1 MVSSMKVFDESSQQK
16 ILTIPP
22 GVGFL
27 DTLARTLVSEFDLDN
42 KPDALAETLIYVPN
56 NRSAISLAKAL
67 HAAVGRKA
75 IIAPEIRG
83 LGNVEDDE
91 PLNVAEAH
99 LAPIAPAISNAKRV
113 GTLAELCIPYLKALG
128 TESPVVAINC
138 AKELAALLDQA
149 TINGAIDWKKLS
161 EIEIDADLANHWK
174 DALDFLKIIIEAW
187 PKHLKEKEFSD
198 RHERRLEVAKAV
210 AKSWEDN
217 PPDFPVIVAGST
229 GSTKVS
235 RVLMSAV
242 VKLPL
247 GRVILPGL
255 DREASSD
262 TWTSIANSAG
272 HPQFAFVQ
280 TLIDLVESLDNVHK
294 VQNWPT
300 EVSSTDN
307 RARRLLINES
317 LAPPD
322 KTADWLSRV
331 KDLANRENMEV
342 DEFAKEALKGLTL
355 IEARD
360 EVDEARIAS
369 LILRETLEH
378 KNQNAVLV
386 TNDQT
391 LERRTVANLKRWNV
405 FVKPAGGIPLL
416 NTPSGAF
423 ADLVIDWLRDP
434 SCPIKIASLCK
445 HKFFA
450 DHIEEKDKW
459 LDFNK
464 FEREFL
470 RGIRQ
475 WNTLSQMRD
484 CYKRIPNRQ
493 SHRSRR
499 GSEGKPNF
507 AVLRLI
513 DLLEKASTFD
523 GVSFLD
529 NDNCPLSVLCEKW
542 VDAMQTL
549 LGYGSEV
556 WKGRDGSKLA
566 DVIEELEEI
575 VSCVS
580 EGTAEHLQKI
590 YRDMAKD
597 QKCREPNFQPN
608 IEIWRA
614 MEARLQ
620 SANKVVLAGLNEGVW
635 PRQATPGSFL
645 PRQFYQKLGMSDP
658 EHRLGL
664 TAHDFS
670 QLACAPN
677 VTLIYTRRRD
687 GSPAVASRWIWR
699 LRTLAE
705 GALTKEGATESFQPA
720 PEKDPVNWASC
731 LTKLAKQEDADFAIP
746 KPRPPL
752 EARPTKLSVTRVNVL
767 QRDPYAIYAENVLK
781 LLRLDPLDAE
791 IDARPIGT
799 AVHSALQ
806 RFEENKENRI
816 KDREWLLQLMR
827 EDFERAGV
835 PESRIKQLWAVRR
848 NACDGYLQWQTE
860 QDPDT
865 RTVGIESYGKWKLI
879 LSNGTEFT
887 VSGQAD
893 RIDKLKDGTL
903 AIYDFKTGDPPSEP
917 QINAGLEQQ
926 MPLLALIASEGEIE
940 GLSPTKVSKLG
951 YIKVGTK
958 FAVKI
963 IGESANSP
971 FADVPISEIMD
982 RTRNGLKK
990 LLDSYSLTEEHAYL
1004 SAPRVKW
1011 ITYDFGFNRL
1021 ARRDEWVWKTDSS
1034 GSESQSVER

>member
-1 MVSSMKVFDESSQQK
+1 MRVFDESSANK
-16 ILTIPP
+16 IFTIPP

-27 DTLARTLVSEFDLDN
+27 DILAQTLVSEFDLEN
-42 KPDALAETLIYVPN
+42 KPDALARTLIYVPN
-56 NRSAISLAKAL
+56 GRSAISLAKAL
-67 HAAVGRKA
+67 HEAVGKKA

-83 LGNVEDDE
+83 LGNVEEDE

-99 LAPIAPAISNAKRV
+99 LAPIAPTISNAERV
-113 GTLAELCIPYLKALG
+113 GTLAKLCIPYLKALG
-128 TESPVVAINC
+128 TDSPVAAINC
-138 AKELAALLDQA
+138 AREVAGLIDQA
-149 TINGAIDWKKLS
+149 IISGEIDWNKLTD
-161 EIEIDADLANHWK
+161 IEVDVDLAEHWSK
-174 DALDFLKIIIEAW
+174 ALTFLKIIIEAW
-187 PKHLKEKEFSD
+187 PNHLKEKDCTD
-198 RHERRLEVAKAV
+198 RHDRRLAVAKAV
-210 AKSWEDN
+210 AKGWAEN
-217 PPDFPVIVAGST
+217 PPDFHVIIAGST

-235 RVLMSAV
+235 RVLMTAA

-255 DREASSD
+255 DSEASLD
-262 TWTSIANSAG
+262 TWNSIRNSPG

-280 TLIDLVESLDNVHK
+280 TLQDLVGELEK
-294 VQNWPT
+294 VETIQSWPK
-300 EVSSTDN
+300 EVSQITN

-331 KDLANRENMEV
+331 KDLALKEKKEV
-342 DEFAKEALKGLTL
+342 DVFAKEALRGLTL

-378 KNQNAVLV
+378 KDQNAVLV
-386 TNDQT
+386 TNDPT

-405 FVKPAGGIPLL
+405 CVQPAGGISLL

-423 ADLVIDWLRDP
+423 ADLVLDWLRDP
-434 SCPIKIASLCK
+434 SCPVKIASLCK

-450 DHIEEKDKW
+450 DHIEEKDEW
-459 LDFNK
+459 LDFNR

-475 WNTLSQMRD
+475 WNTLSEMRK
-484 CYKRIPNRQ
+484 CYEKDPKRQLRNVSQESKRQ
-493 SHRSRR
+493 T
-499 GSEGKPNF
+499 NF
-507 AVLRLI
+507 AVFRLI

-529 NDNCPLSVLCEKW
+529 NEIGSLLAFCEKW
-542 VDAMQTL
+542 VDSMQTL
-549 LGYGSEV
+549 LGNDSTV

-566 DVIEELEEI
+566 TVIEELSEI
-575 VSCVS
+575 LACIGD
-580 EGTAEHLQKI
+580 GTAEHLREI
-590 YRDMAKD
+590 YRDMAKE
-597 QKCREPNFQPN
+597 QKCREPNYHPN

-645 PRQFYQKLGMSDP
+645 PRQFYDQLGMSDP

-705 GALTKEGATESFQPA
+705 GALTKEGAAQSLQPA
-720 PEKDPVNWASC
+720 PESNPVEWAKC
-731 LTKLAKQEDADFAIP
+731 LTKLGKQEEADFAIP

-752 EARPTKLSVTRVNVL
+752 EARPEKLSVTRINVL

-781 LLRLDPLDAE
+781 LVPLDPLDAA

-799 AVHSALQ
+799 AVHKALE
-806 RFEENKENRI
+806 RFEENDKNKA

-827 EDFERAGV
+827 EEFELAGV
-835 PESRIKQLWAVRR
+835 PESRIRQLWAVRR
-848 NACDGYLQWQTE
+848 NACDGYLQWQSE
-860 QDPDT
+860 QDLET
-865 RTVGIESYGKWKLI
+865 ETVGVELRGKWKLV
-879 LSNGTEFT
+879 LSNGREFT

-893 RIDKLKDGTL
+893 RIDKLKDGTF

-917 QINAGLEQQ
+917 QIDAGLEQQ

-940 GLSPTKVSKLG
+940 GLRQTKVSKLG

-963 IGESANSP
+963 IGESSNSP
-971 FADVPISEIMD
+971 FADVPVSEIMD
-982 RTRNGLKK
+982 RTRKGLKK
-990 LLDSYSLTEEHAYL
+990 LLDSYSLTGDHAYL

-1011 ITYDFGFNRL
+1011 IKHDFGFNRL

-1034 GSESQSVER
+1034 GSEGQSAER